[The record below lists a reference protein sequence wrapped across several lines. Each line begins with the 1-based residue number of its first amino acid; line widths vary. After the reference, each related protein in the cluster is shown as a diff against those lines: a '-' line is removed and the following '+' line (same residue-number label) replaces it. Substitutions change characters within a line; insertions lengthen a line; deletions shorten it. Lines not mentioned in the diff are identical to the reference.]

1 MKYYCETVPS
11 VTMRNGRH
19 AGHARDRDR
28 RPAADVVD
36 FFFGWSKK
44 AGTVTE
50 KCEARSE
57 GKRKVNYRK

>member
-1 MKYYCETVPS
+1 MQAMP
-11 VTMRNGRH
+11 G
-19 AGHARDRDR
+19 R

>member
-1 MKYYCETVPS
+1 MQAMP
-11 VTMRNGRH
+11 G
-19 AGHARDRDR
+19 R

-44 AGTVTE
+44 AGTVTGE
-50 KCEARSE
+50 RSE